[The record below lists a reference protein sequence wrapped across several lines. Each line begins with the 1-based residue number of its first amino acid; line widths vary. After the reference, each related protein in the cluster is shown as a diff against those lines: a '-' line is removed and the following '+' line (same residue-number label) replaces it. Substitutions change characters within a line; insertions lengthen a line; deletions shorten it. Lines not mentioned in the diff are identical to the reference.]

1 MAELHDFAG
10 LAASLERTL
19 AAAVPA
25 VGVVELSVPPRPE
38 HGDVST
44 NAALVFG
51 GRAKRAPRK
60 SVKKSVAAEPALE
73 PAAPGDAGQVEPASV
88 PATAPAVQNFGL
100 LFQPPA
106 PTEAPRR
113 RRATAPAA

>member
-51 GRAKRAPRK
+51 GRAKRATREL
-60 SVKKSVAAEPALE
+60 ADELGRAWIQ
-73 PAAPGDAGQVEPASV
+73 GDGAG
-88 PATAPAVQNFGL
+88 L
-100 LFQPPA
+100 CD
-106 PTEAPRR
+106 RY
-113 RRATAPAA
+113 